1 MPVAAHKYR
10 PCRSPFSLSA
20 KYKVLLITVSF
31 PSYKAGKTLVSGLLL
46 GVVLSGLLG
55 DLLGKSQAIAQ
66 QVSPLLRQNFLSD
79 PLTANPRDPLLPMI
93 SVERPLSPLEL
104 SALSDG
110 LDQLNQMAT
119 AQLAAGQTDAAF
131 ELLLRELRLRRV
143 FGPVAEFNLLRQVA
157 ALAWNQQRPVEVQLL
172 TLRTREIW
180 ATVQAALGQ
189 TEMPRSL
196 GDESPETL
204 AEKPERVLVSGDGR
218 SDQAVLTAIAQTFTT
233 LRDIDSAVS
242 VYETLIELTADQGE
256 DPTVQQQALAE
267 LHLAWFQ
274 FAEAADVYLALLNQA
289 KANGN
294 QLKEITYLE
303 RLAYSYQQA
312 DSLAYA
318 VRAQTDLLAFY
329 QAQGEL
335 EKLPGLLVAIAQNY
349 RTLNLPDSAIEYY
362 RSAYS
367 AAQRFEQFSFSA
379 RVLQDLGA
387 LYETVALY
395 DDALGAYNLLI
406 PVEQQAYNDYGV
418 MNAYDKIGQLQR
430 RQGNLLEA
438 LKAFEQGLAI
448 ANRLDLRQAYFVEQI
463 ESVTPLL
470 E

>member
-1 MPVAAHKYR
+1 MA
-10 PCRSPFSLSA
+10 F
-20 KYKVLLITVSF
+20 
-31 PSYKAGKTLVSGLLL
+31 TLVLVGD
-46 GVVLSGLLG
+46 LSG
-55 DLLGKSQAIAQ
+55 DSQAIAQ
-66 QVSPLLRQNFLSD
+66 QVSPQLRQNFLSD
-79 PLTANPRDPLLPMI
+79 PLTTKPRDPLLPMI

-104 SALSDG
+104 SALSAS
-110 LDQLNQMAT
+110 LDQLNQT
-119 AQLAAGQTDAAF
+119 AQEQLAAGQTDAAF
-131 ELLLRELRLRRV
+131 ELLLRELRLRRI
-143 FGPVAEFNLLRQVA
+143 FGPVAEFNALSQTA

-180 ATVQAALGQ
+180 ETVQAALGQ
-189 TEMPRSL
+189 IEMPRSL
-196 GDESPETL
+196 GEESPEAL
-204 AEKPERVLVSGDGR
+204 ADNPERVLVSGDAS
-218 SDQAVLTAIAQTFTT
+218 SDRAVLTAITQTFTT

-242 VYETLIELTADQGE
+242 VYETLIELTVAQGE

-289 KANGN
+289 RADGN
-294 QLKEITYLE
+294 QTEEVAYLE

-318 VRAQTDLLAFY
+318 VRAQTDLLALY
-329 QAQGEL
+329 QTQGEL
-335 EKLPGLLVAIAQNY
+335 EKLPRLLVAIAQNY
-349 RTLNLPDSAIEYY
+349 RALNLPDTAIEYY

-395 DDALGAYNLLI
+395 DEALGAYNLLI

-430 RQGNLLEA
+430 RRGNPFEA

-448 ANRLDLRQAYFVEQI
+448 ANRLDLRQTYFVEQI
-463 ESVTPLL
+463 ESVTPSL
-470 E
+470 

>member
-1 MPVAAHKYR
+1 MA
-10 PCRSPFSLSA
+10 F
-20 KYKVLLITVSF
+20 
-31 PSYKAGKTLVSGLLL
+31 TLVLVGDFSG
-46 GVVLSGLLG
+46 
-55 DLLGKSQAIAQ
+55 DSQAIAQ
-66 QVSPLLRQNFLSD
+66 QVSPQLRQTFLSD
-79 PLTANPRDPLLPMI
+79 PLTAKPRDPLLPMAPA
-93 SVERPLSPLEL
+93 SRPLSPLEL
-104 SALSDG
+104 SALSAS
-110 LDQLNQMAT
+110 LDQLNQT
-119 AQLAAGQTDAAF
+119 AREQLAAGQTDAAF

-143 FGPVAEFNLLRQVA
+143 FGPVAEFNALSQIA
-157 ALAWNQQRPVEVQLL
+157 ALAWNQRRPVEVQLL

-180 ATVQAALGQ
+180 ETVKAALGQ
-189 TEMPRSL
+189 TETPRSL
-196 GDESPETL
+196 GEQSPEAL
-204 AEKPERVLVSGDGR
+204 ADNPERVLVSGDAS
-218 SDQAVLTAIAQTFTT
+218 SDRAVLTAIAQTFTT

-242 VYETLIELTADQGE
+242 VYETLIELTAAQGE

-289 KANGN
+289 RANGN
-294 QLKEITYLE
+294 PLVEITYLE

-318 VRAQTDLLAFY
+318 VRAQTDLLTLY
-329 QAQGEL
+329 QGQGDL

-367 AAQRFEQFSFSA
+367 AAQMLEQFSVSA

-395 DDALGAYNLLI
+395 EEALSAYNLLI

-430 RQGNLLEA
+430 RQGNPFEA

-463 ESVTPLL
+463 ESVTPSL
-470 E
+470 

>member
-1 MPVAAHKYR
+1 MA
-10 PCRSPFSLSA
+10 F
-20 KYKVLLITVSF
+20 
-31 PSYKAGKTLVSGLLL
+31 TLVLVGDFSG
-46 GVVLSGLLG
+46 
-55 DLLGKSQAIAQ
+55 DSQAIAQ
-66 QVSPLLRQNFLSD
+66 QVSPQLRQTFLSD
-79 PLTANPRDPLLPMI
+79 PLTAKPRDPLLPMAPA
-93 SVERPLSPLEL
+93 SRPLSPLEL
-104 SALSDG
+104 SGLDAS
-110 LDQLNQMAT
+110 LDQLNQT
-119 AQLAAGQTDAAF
+119 AREQLAAGQTDAAF
-131 ELLLRELRLRRV
+131 ELLLRELRLRRI
-143 FGPVAEFNLLRQVA
+143 FGPVAEFNTLSQTA
-157 ALAWNQQRPVEVQLL
+157 ALAWNQRRPVEVQLL

-180 ATVQAALGQ
+180 ETVKAALGQ
-189 TEMPRSL
+189 TETPRSL
-196 GDESPETL
+196 GEQSPEAL
-204 AEKPERVLVSGDGR
+204 ADNPERVLVSGDAS
-218 SDQAVLTAIAQTFTT
+218 SDRLVLTAIAQTFTT

-242 VYETLIELTADQGE
+242 VYETLIELTGAQGE

-274 FAEAADVYLALLNQA
+274 FAEAADVYLALLNQTR
-289 KANGN
+289 ANGN
-294 QLKEITYLE
+294 QTAEVAYLE

-318 VRAQTDLLAFY
+318 VRAQTDLLALY
-329 QAQGEL
+329 QEGEL

-349 RTLNLPDSAIEYY
+349 RTLNLPDTAIEYY

-395 DDALGAYNLLI
+395 DEALSAYNLLI

-430 RQGNLLEA
+430 RQGNPFEA

-463 ESVTPLL
+463 ESVTPSL
-470 E
+470 

>member
-1 MPVAAHKYR
+1 MA
-10 PCRSPFSLSA
+10 F
-20 KYKVLLITVSF
+20 
-31 PSYKAGKTLVSGLLL
+31 TLVLAGD
-46 GVVLSGLLG
+46 LSG
-55 DLLGKSQAIAQ
+55 DSQAIAQ

-79 PLTANPRDPLLPMI
+79 RLTTKPRDPLLPTI

-104 SALSDG
+104 SALSAS
-110 LDQLNQMAT
+110 LDQLNQT
-119 AQLAAGQTDAAF
+119 AQEQLAAGQTDAAF
-131 ELLLRELRLRRV
+131 ELFLRELRLRRV
-143 FGPVAEFNLLRQVA
+143 FGPVAEFNALRQTA

-180 ATVQAALGQ
+180 ETVQAALGQ
-189 TEMPRSL
+189 AEMPRSL
-196 GDESPETL
+196 GDESPEAL
-204 AEKPERVLVSGDGR
+204 ADNPERVLVSGDAS
-218 SDQAVLTAIAQTFTT
+218 SDRAVLTAIAQTFTT

-242 VYETLIELTADQGE
+242 VYETLIELTVAQGE
-256 DPTVQQQALAE
+256 DPTVQQRALAE

-289 KANGN
+289 RADGN
-294 QLKEITYLE
+294 QTEEVAYLE

-318 VRAQTDLLAFY
+318 VRAQTDLLALY

-335 EKLPGLLVAIAQNY
+335 EKLPRLLVAIAQNY
-349 RTLNLPDSAIEYY
+349 RALNLPDPAIEYY

-395 DDALGAYNLLI
+395 DEALGAYNLLI

-430 RQGNLLEA
+430 RRGNPFEA

-448 ANRLDLRQAYFVEQI
+448 ANRLDLRQTYFVEQI
-463 ESVTPLL
+463 ESVTPSL
-470 E
+470 

>member
-1 MPVAAHKYR
+1 MA
-10 PCRSPFSLSA
+10 F
-20 KYKVLLITVSF
+20 
-31 PSYKAGKTLVSGLLL
+31 TLVLVGD
-46 GVVLSGLLG
+46 LSG
-55 DLLGKSQAIAQ
+55 DSQAIAQ
-66 QVSPLLRQNFLSD
+66 QVSPQLRQNFLSD
-79 PLTANPRDPLLPMI
+79 PLTTKPRDPLLPMI

-104 SALSDG
+104 SALSAS
-110 LDQLNQMAT
+110 LDQLNQT
-119 AQLAAGQTDAAF
+119 AQEQLAAGQTDAAF
-131 ELLLRELRLRRV
+131 ELLLRELRLRRI
-143 FGPVAEFNLLRQVA
+143 FGPVAEFNALSQTA

-180 ATVQAALGQ
+180 ETVQAALGQ
-189 TEMPRSL
+189 IEMPRSL
-196 GDESPETL
+196 GEESPEAL
-204 AEKPERVLVSGDGR
+204 ADNPERVLVSGDAS
-218 SDQAVLTAIAQTFTT
+218 SDRAVLTAITQTFTT

-242 VYETLIELTADQGE
+242 VYETLIELTVAQGE

-289 KANGN
+289 RADGN
-294 QLKEITYLE
+294 QTEEVAYLE

-318 VRAQTDLLAFY
+318 VRAQTDLLALY
-329 QAQGEL
+329 QTQGEL
-335 EKLPGLLVAIAQNY
+335 EKLPRLLVAIAQNY
-349 RTLNLPDSAIEYY
+349 RALNLPDTAIEYY

-395 DDALGAYNLLI
+395 DEALGAYNLLI

-430 RQGNLLEA
+430 RRGNPFEA

-463 ESVTPLL
+463 ESVTPSL
-470 E
+470 